1 MTSKRKL
8 FGALAFSAALAGG
21 GVAGALLGTPGT
33 SGAQDTTTTTVA
45 GPSSSDAP
53 RPHRPGLRRAA
64 RAVHQ
69 VRRTGIDAAAKALD
83 MTPEALR
90 SEVRSGKSVADVAK
104 EKDVPVQDVIDAV
117 VAAEKARMEEEITK
131 LPDQVT
137 NWVNHTP
144 PKAPADGPEDQ
155 GPPS

>member
-33 SGAQDTTTTTVA
+33 SGAQDQSTTTVA
-45 GPSSSDAP
+45 SSSDAP
-53 RPHRPGLRRAA
+53 QHARRPAVRRAA
-64 RAVHQ
+64 RALRQ
-69 VRRTGIDAAAKALD
+69 DRRAGLEAAAKALD

-90 SEVRSGKSVADVAK
+90 AELQSGKSIADVAG
-104 EKDVPVQDVIDAV
+104 EKKVPVQDVVDAI
-117 VAAEKARMEEEITK
+117 VAAEKAKLEAEIAK

-137 NWVNHTP
+137 TWVNHKGNERPAP
-144 PKAPADGPEDQ
+144 PA
-155 GPPS
+155 S